1 MGEDRFVIQG
11 RTVRSRV
18 LAILLVFVL
27 CAWSVTVSAMMI
39 EPEHPASCHH
49 AAAPPPVAQHH
60 EAMAGHECCDRP
72 VKPSPAPKKTCCP
85 HPEGL
90 APRTCATGGE
100 CCRIEAREVTSNR
113 QDRNERKKQ
122 HNQLLADKAR
132 DDVHSAKQSVSR
144 ARLQDGL
151 RYERPVT
158 QQKTDWRT

>member
-1 MGEDRFVIQG
+1 MIQG
-11 RTVRSRV
+11 RATRTKV

-27 CAWSVTVSAMMI
+27 CAWSVTVSAMVI

-49 AAAPPPVAQHH
+49 EAAAPPPVVQHH
-60 EAMAGHECCDRP
+60 EAMAGHDCCDRP
-72 VKPSPAPKKTCCP
+72 VKPSPAPNKTCCP

-113 QDRNERKKQ
+113 QDRSERKKQ
-122 HNQLLADKAR
+122 HNQFLAPRTTANAR
-132 DDVHSAKQSVSR
+132 SAKQPVSR
-144 ARLQDGL
+144 AQLQDGV
-151 RYERPVT
+151 RYERPVA

>member
-1 MGEDRFVIQG
+1 VIQG
-11 RTVRSRV
+11 RTARTRV

-27 CAWSVTVSAMMI
+27 CAWSITVSAKVI
-39 EPEHPASCHH
+39 EPEHPASCHRE
-49 AAAPPPVAQHH
+49 AAAPAPVAQHH
-60 EAMAGHECCDRP
+60 ECMAGHDCCDRP
-72 VKPSPAPKKTCCP
+72 VMPSPAPRKTCCP

-113 QDRNERKKQ
+113 QDRERKKQ
-122 HNQLLADKAR
+122 YDQFLTSKAR
-132 DDVHSAKQSVSR
+132 SNARSSKQPVSR
-144 ARLQDGL
+144 VHLQDGL